1 MATATDWPDAK
12 HPRDEFWNAASMVPG
27 VLLGG
32 FEVRAMA
39 VAHPD
44 STCVL
49 VPLAYILSSLASLA
63 FHAHVHVNRG
73 RIANFAYL
81 RADLSAQL
89 LTSALTVVHTP
100 FGTRGLAFVIAC
112 GAASWSLDLRRDAT
126 IVYAIHGACF
136 FVAAGAVPNVVYAMG
151 GVAVAIFI
159 VNGMRPNAWFH
170 AGFHLAVDVTLHE
183 VWRHMRCPA
192 SGLKNWMPR

>member
-1 MATATDWPDAK
+1 MPLSDFISNTGEWLKGTGPQSDVVISSRIRLARNLVQFPFLSMATADQK
-12 HPRDEFWNAASMVPG
+12 QR
-27 VLLGG
+27 VLDL
-32 FEVRAMA
+32 
-39 VAHPD
+39 VAE
-44 STCVL
+44 
-49 VPLAYILSSLASLA
+49 A
-63 FHAHVHVNRG
+63 
-73 RIANFAYL
+73 L
-81 RADLSAQL
+81 RAIP